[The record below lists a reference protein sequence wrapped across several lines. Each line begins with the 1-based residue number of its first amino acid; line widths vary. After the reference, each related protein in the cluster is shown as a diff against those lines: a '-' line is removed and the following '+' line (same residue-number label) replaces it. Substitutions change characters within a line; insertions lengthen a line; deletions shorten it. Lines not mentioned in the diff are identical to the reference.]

1 MRKRRYVLQVEI
13 SGRVIGI
20 KSIESC
26 NSTRKT
32 ILIVNKIE
40 LEVSFRNNDSV
51 NVENI
56 SQRHVFFYSF
66 CEEKET
72 LVDKN
77 VTICSLHLFWYKPNF
92 ILKFLRNKRW
102 NPIPL
107 LLGEKL

>member
-66 CEEKET
+66 CEER
-72 LVDKN
+72 
-77 VTICSLHLFWYKPNF
+77 H
-92 ILKFLRNKRW
+92 
-102 NPIPL
+102 
-107 LLGEKL
+107 